1 MARATLKSNTGVGM
15 AMSKDQG
22 GRLDPVSLE
31 NQLVELWGKE
41 NTFQS
46 SIEARRDIGSPFTFL
61 EGPPTANGKPGIH
74 HVLSRLYK
82 DLVCRWKTM
91 EGHVVERKAGWDTHG
106 LPVEIEVQKKLDL
119 MSNEAIEAYGMKEF
133 NEACKESVWTY
144 EQAWREMT
152 ERMGFW
158 VDMDNPYVTLEDDY
172 IESAWWSLKQMHQKG
187 LLFRGHKVLPYCPQT
202 GTSYSSHEV
211 ALGYKEVSEPAVF
224 VKFDIIGDP
233 AFILAWTTT
242 PWTLPG
248 NVGLAVGPDVDYV
261 RVKIVEPPSGK
272 WEGRGFAEVGDELI
286 LAKDLMGHVLR
297 HKVEVM
303 EEVKGKDLAGLRYSP
318 LFPGAID
325 GEGHSGAWS
334 IVTADFVTTTDGTGV
349 VHTAVMY
356 GEDDYNLGMA
366 SGFPAQHTV
375 GMDGCFVQGT
385 HPKLDGAYVKDCD
398 DVILGLLEESGNLY
412 REHVYTHDYPHCW
425 RTDHP
430 LLYYAMDSWFVRMT
444 AVKENIL
451 QHNNSVEWA
460 PPTTGTGRMGEWLSN
475 LKDWAISRER
485 YWGTPLPVWI
495 CKDCGH
501 EHCVGSR
508 EEMKSMLSGN
518 SNMPKE
524 LHRPYVDEVR
534 LVCSQANCDGEMERE
549 PYVMDCWFDSGCAPF
564 AQWHYPFENEEKF
577 SSSFP
582 VDYICEAVDQTRGWF
597 YSLLAVGTTV
607 FEKPTYN
614 RCLSLGHILDKNGK
628 KMSKSRGNVV
638 DPWDHFNLEG
648 ADAIRWYMT
657 TQSSPWQPT
666 NFDPN
671 GVRESYARMFLTLW
685 NIYRFH
691 ADYAA
696 LDSFKGAKKS
706 PEASL
711 RPSLDRWILSQ
722 ASATAEKVSTL
733 FKQWDFH
740 KAGREIERFVVDDV
754 SNWYVRRSR
763 RRLWDEAESDDKAA
777 CHHTLR
783 EVLAIICKLMAPIS
797 PFMPDKIH
805 RDLFGSSVHLADWPC
820 GSDLIEPDLP
830 PRDIDLE
837 SRMKLARNLAEAGR
851 RIRVESSRRQRLPC
865 KKGWIVGGLGVGD
878 LSEILSEELNV
889 GSLELESDLERFQK
903 IELKPN
909 RRSLGKKCTTDLPGV
924 LKELADV
931 DPESLLLEIDA
942 GIAFLGG
949 YPITMEDVEIQRVEK
964 EGYAAATIE
973 ADQGNVTLVL
983 DMSLDDDLL
992 SKGLARDIIRR
1003 VQARRKEMDLRI
1015 EAEIALVVALGPE
1028 SPQLAEEDWN
1038 HILNETRAISG
1049 KKTEDLNS
1057 TDLHFV
1063 VDGATIGFTVS
1074 QT

>member
-1 MARATLKSNTGVGM
+1 MSN
-15 AMSKDQG
+15 DQG

-31 NQLVELWGKE
+31 NQLIEIWGKE
-41 NTFQS
+41 KTFQS
-46 SIEARRDIGSPFTFL
+46 SIEARRIRGRPFTFL

-82 DLVCRWKTM
+82 DMVCRWKTM
-91 EGHVVERKAGWDTHG
+91 EGYVVERKAGWDTHG
-106 LPVEIEVQKKLDL
+106 LPVEIEVQKRLDL

-158 VDMDNPYVTLEDDY
+158 VDMNDPYVTLEDDY
-172 IESAWWSLKQMHQKG
+172 IESSWWSLKQMHEKG

-211 ALGYKEVSEPAVF
+211 ALGYKEVTEPAVF
-224 VKFDIIGDP
+224 VKFDLIDDP
-233 AFILAWTTT
+233 ACIMAWTTT

-248 NVGLAVGPDVDYV
+248 NVGLAVGPDIDYV
-261 RVKIVEPPSGK
+261 RVRVSEQPSAK
-272 WEGRGFAEVGDELI
+272 WQGRGFAEVGDQLI

-297 HKVEVM
+297 HKVEIL
-303 EEVKGKDLAGLRYSP
+303 EEMKGTDLAGLHYNP
-318 LFPGAID
+318 LFPGAVD
-325 GEGHSGAWS
+325 GKGHSEAWS

-356 GEDDYNLGMA
+356 GEDDYNLGLA
-366 SGFPAQHTV
+366 SGYPAQHTV
-375 GMDGCFVQGT
+375 GMDGCFIRGT
-385 HPKLDGAYVKDCD
+385 HPKLDGIYVKDCD
-398 DVILGLLEESGNLY
+398 DIILDLLNQSGRLY
-412 REHVYTHDYPHCW
+412 REHLYTHDYPHCW

-444 AVKENIL
+444 AVKEQIL
-451 QHNNSVEWA
+451 ENNNSVEWA
-460 PPTTGTGRMGEWLSN
+460 PPSTGSGRMGEWLSN

-485 YWGTPLPVWI
+485 YWGTPIPVWI
-495 CKDCGH
+495 CGECGH
-501 EHCVGSR
+501 EHCIGSR
-508 EEMKSMLSGN
+508 EEMESMLTVDSE
-518 SNMPKE
+518 MPKE
-524 LHRPYVDEVR
+524 LHRPYVDEIK
-534 LVCSQANCDGEMERE
+534 LVCPERGCSGEMKRE

-577 SSSFP
+577 NSSFP

-607 FEKPTYN
+607 FGKPTYK

-666 NFDPN
+666 NFDPS

-696 LDSFKGAKKS
+696 LDSFNGNIES
-706 PEASL
+706 SEPSS
-711 RPSLDRWILSQ
+711 RPSLDKWILSQ
-722 ASATAEKVSTL
+722 TSATAERVSLL
-733 FKQWDFH
+733 FEQWDFH
-740 KAGREIERFVVDDV
+740 KAGREIERFVVDDI

-763 RRLWDEAESDDKAA
+763 RRLWDEGESDDKAA

-783 EVLAIICKLMAPIS
+783 EVLGVACKLMAPIA
-797 PFMPDKIH
+797 PFMADKIH
-805 RDLFGSSVHLADWPC
+805 RDLFQTSVHLADWPC
-820 GSDLIEPDLP
+820 GSDLIDSKLP
-830 PRDIDLE
+830 QRDPELE
-837 SRMKLARNLAEAGR
+837 LRMELVRNLAEAGR

-865 KKGWIVGGLGVGD
+865 KRGWIVGGISVGD
-878 LSEILSEELNV
+878 LTGILSEELNV
-889 GSLELESDLERFQK
+889 GLLEEENDLERFQK
-903 IELKPN
+903 VQLKPN
-909 RRSLGKKCTTDLPGV
+909 RRNLGRKCTTDLPRV
-924 LKELADV
+924 LRELEAV
-931 DPESLLLEIDA
+931 DPESFLLEIEA
-942 GIAFLGG
+942 GIAYLGG
-949 YPITMEDVEIQRVEK
+949 YQITLDDVEIHRVEK
-964 EGYAAATIE
+964 DGYAAATIE
-973 ADQGNVTLVL
+973 SEQGNVTLVL

-1003 VQARRKEMDLRI
+1003 VQAKRKEMDLRI
-1015 EAEIALVVALGPE
+1015 EAEISLEIALGPD
-1028 SPQLAEEDWN
+1028 SPKLAENDWD
-1038 HILNETRAISG
+1038 HILSETRATSG
-1049 KKTEDLNS
+1049 KLTGDLSSSES
-1057 TDLHFV
+1057 TFE
-1063 VDGATIGFTVS
+1063 VDGIIIGFTVS
-1074 QT
+1074 

>member
-1 MARATLKSNTGVGM
+1 
-15 AMSKDQG
+15 
-22 GRLDPVSLE
+22 
-31 NQLVELWGKE
+31 
-41 NTFQS
+41 
-46 SIEARRDIGSPFTFL
+46 
-61 EGPPTANGKPGIH
+61 
-74 HVLSRLYK
+74 
-82 DLVCRWKTM
+82 
-91 EGHVVERKAGWDTHG
+91 
-106 LPVEIEVQKKLDL
+106 
-119 MSNEAIEAYGMKEF
+119 
-133 NEACKESVWTY
+133 
-144 EQAWREMT
+144 
-152 ERMGFW
+152 
-158 VDMDNPYVTLEDDY
+158 
-172 IESAWWSLKQMHQKG
+172 
-187 LLFRGHKVLPYCPQT
+187 
-202 GTSYSSHEV
+202 
-211 ALGYKEVSEPAVF
+211 
-224 VKFDIIGDP
+224 
-233 AFILAWTTT
+233 
-242 PWTLPG
+242 
-248 NVGLAVGPDVDYV
+248 
-261 RVKIVEPPSGK
+261 
-272 WEGRGFAEVGDELI
+272 
-286 LAKDLMGHVLR
+286 
-297 HKVEVM
+297 
-303 EEVKGKDLAGLRYSP
+303 
-318 LFPGAID
+318 
-325 GEGHSGAWS
+325 
-334 IVTADFVTTTDGTGV
+334 
-349 VHTAVMY
+349 
-356 GEDDYNLGMA
+356 
-366 SGFPAQHTV
+366 
-375 GMDGCFVQGT
+375 
-385 HPKLDGAYVKDCD
+385 
-398 DVILGLLEESGNLY
+398 
-412 REHVYTHDYPHCW
+412 
-425 RTDHP
+425 
-430 LLYYAMDSWFVRMT
+430 
-444 AVKENIL
+444 
-451 QHNNSVEWA
+451 
-460 PPTTGTGRMGEWLSN
+460 
-475 LKDWAISRER
+475 
-485 YWGTPLPVWI
+485 
-495 CKDCGH
+495 
-501 EHCVGSR
+501 
-508 EEMKSMLSGN
+508 
-518 SNMPKE
+518 
-524 LHRPYVDEVR
+524 
-534 LVCSQANCDGEMERE
+534 
-549 PYVMDCWFDSGCAPF
+549 
-564 AQWHYPFENEEKF
+564 
-577 SSSFP
+577 
-582 VDYICEAVDQTRGWF
+582 
-597 YSLLAVGTTV
+597 
-607 FEKPTYN
+607 
-614 RCLSLGHILDKNGK
+614 
-628 KMSKSRGNVV
+628 
-638 DPWDHFNLEG
+638 
-648 ADAIRWYMT
+648 
-657 TQSSPWQPT
+657 
-666 NFDPN
+666 
-671 GVRESYARMFLTLW
+671 MFLTLW

-865 KKGWIVGGLGVGD
+865 KRGWIVGGSGVGD

-1003 VQARRKEMDLRI
+1003 IQAKRKEMDLRI